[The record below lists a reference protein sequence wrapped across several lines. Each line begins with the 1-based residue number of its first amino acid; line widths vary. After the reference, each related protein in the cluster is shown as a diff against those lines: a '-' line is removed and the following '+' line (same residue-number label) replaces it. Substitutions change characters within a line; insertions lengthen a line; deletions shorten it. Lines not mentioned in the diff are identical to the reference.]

1 MLRTSKGFRKNNS
14 IMIDLNDILNFH
26 DVVSSLFTNTHKQET
41 PKEKPLRNTKSKE
54 RLKKWANDFMDFVYF
69 IFSEKIC

>member
-26 DVVSSLFTNTHKQET
+26 DVVSSLLTNTYKQET
-41 PKEKPLRNTKSKE
+41 PKEKPLRNTNKSRK
-54 RLKKWANDFMDFVYF
+54 D
-69 IFSEKIC
+69 